1 MRKVMR
7 IWVACVALALMIS
20 STSLAASDAITLN
33 MVKTQVAAGEVVDG
47 SIDVQ
52 ADGVTN
58 GMLTITYDTRLE
70 LVSAEKN
77 ADQGEDIYVSIN
89 SKNAGKLV
97 IAFAGKS
104 AAKQGA
110 LVNLKFKVAENAA
123 AKDQYDVAMSDA
135 EVYDQKDEAL
145 SAGDKSQT
153 LTIAGGSSTED
164 PGKDSEKDPDKDSG
178 KDADKDSDKNKDKDK
193 NKYQGTD
200 SSNKGDKSNVKT
212 GDTQNLALYMVM
224 MLVGAAGII
233 TVVVWK
239 GKAGGR
245 NGRK

>member
-7 IWVACVALALMIS
+7 IWAACVALALMIS
-20 STSLAASDAITLN
+20 STSLAASDVITLN
-33 MVKTQVAAGEVVDG
+33 MVKTQVVAGEVVDG
-47 SIDVQ
+47 SVDV
-52 ADGVTN
+52 ASDGVTN

-77 ADQGEDIYVSIN
+77 ADQGEDMYVSIN

-110 LVNLKFKVAENAA
+110 LVNLKFKVSENAA
-123 AKDQYDVAMSDA
+123 AKDQYDITMSDA
-135 EVYDQKDEAL
+135 EVYDQNDEAL
-145 SAGDKSQT
+145 PAGDKSQT
-153 LTIAGGSSTED
+153 LTIASGGSTED
-164 PGKDSEKDPDKDSG
+164 PGKDSGKDPDKDSD
-178 KDADKDSDKNKDKDK
+178 KDADKDSDKNKDKNK
-193 NKYQGTD
+193 NQRTD
-200 SSNKGDKSNVKT
+200 NSNKGDKSNAKT

-224 MLVGAAGII
+224 MLIGAAGII
-233 TVVVWK
+233 TAIVWR

>member
-7 IWVACVALALMIS
+7 IWAACVALALMIS

-58 GMLTITYDTRLE
+58 GILTITYDTRLE

-110 LVNLKFKVAENAA
+110 LMNLKFKVAENAA

-164 PGKDSEKDPDKDSG
+164 PDKDSG

-193 NKYQGTD
+193 NKNQGTD

>member
-7 IWVACVALALMIS
+7 IWAACVALALLIC

-47 SIDVQ
+47 IVDV
-52 ADGVTN
+52 ASDGVTN
-58 GMLTITYDTRLE
+58 GMLTVTYDTRLE

-77 ADQGEDIYVSIN
+77 ADQGEDMYVSVN

-97 IAFAGKS
+97 IAFAGKQ
-104 AAKQGA
+104 AAKEGA
-110 LVNLKFKVAENAA
+110 LVNLKFRVAENAA
-123 AKDQYDVAMSDA
+123 AKDQYDITMSDA
-135 EVYDQKDEAL
+135 EVYAQNDEAL
-145 SAGDKSQT
+145 PAGDKSQT
-153 LTIAGGSSTED
+153 LTIAGSSGTED
-164 PGKDSEKDPDKDSG
+164 SEKDSEKDPEKDSD

-193 NKYQGTD
+193 NKNQGTD
-200 SSNKGDKSNVKT
+200 NSNKGDRSNTKT
-212 GDTQNLALYMVM
+212 GDTQNLVLYMVM
-224 MLVGAAGII
+224 MLIGAAGII
-233 TVVVWK
+233 TVIVWK